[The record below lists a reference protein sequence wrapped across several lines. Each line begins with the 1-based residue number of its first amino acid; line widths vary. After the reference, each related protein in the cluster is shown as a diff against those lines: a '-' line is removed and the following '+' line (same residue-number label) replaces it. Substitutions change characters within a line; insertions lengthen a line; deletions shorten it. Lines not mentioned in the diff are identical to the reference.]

1 MERRRTLG
9 LLAFTVVVASAVL
22 AVAIVETVLISLGLA
37 PVVDVVVGLIVAWLG
52 VTLSSGWLTRS

>member
-1 MERRRTLG
+1 VERRRTLG
-9 LLAFTVVVASAVL
+9 LLAFTVVVARAVL

>member
-1 MERRRTLG
+1 M
-9 LLAFTVVVASAVL
+9 VASAVL